1 MTKDPSQEN
10 NSEERKEKRIANW
23 FKTRFV
29 TGIFVFLPLAV
40 TYFILTFVF
49 NLIDGIF
56 RPYIETIFGNSLPGI
71 SFILII
77 VIVLVLGIFANYA
90 SARRRFGWIETTLK
104 KIPVVGATYTTS
116 KEIAG
121 AFRGSGSGDFGTV
134 VAIEYPKNG
143 VWTIGF
149 LTKIVDFENEKKHG
163 IVYMPSTPVPNT
175 GWMVIIP
182 TDKIRYLDISAD
194 KAMKFIIGGG
204 IGSPGYIDWVGRE
217 QIEESN

>member
-23 FKTRFV
+23 FRTRFV

-90 SARRRFGWIETTLK
+90 SARRRFGWIETILK
-104 KIPVVGATYTTS
+104 KIPVIGATYTTS

-217 QIEESN
+217 QIEEPD